1 MKFTRLYDRFFIYFH
16 EIVIFCT
23 NFLFYCPLRLF
34 YLMFCL
40 FLINVHQ
47 NNVRSDFYNP
57 APRNKHFKLPSHA
70 AHPLCRSRHN
80 QRLDASVALVKIQIP
95 HISQALA
102 VIYVDDLFPRQNR
115 KNAYTPPFASSKKY
129 MRLFS

>member
-1 MKFTRLYDRFFIYFH
+1 MYFH

-40 FLINVHQ
+40 FLINVHK

-95 HISQALA
+95 HISQALT
-102 VIYVDDLFPRQNR
+102 VIYVDDLFPRQIA
-115 KNAYTPPFASSKKY
+115 KTPDASQNPA
-129 MRLFS
+129 

>member
-1 MKFTRLYDRFFIYFH
+1 MTGFLYIFTKLSFFAQTFCFIVPFAYFTLCFASFSSMSTR
-16 EIVIFCT
+16 IMSGPI
-23 NFLFYCPLRLF
+23 
-34 YLMFCL
+34 
-40 FLINVHQ
+40 
-47 NNVRSDFYNP
+47 FYNP

-102 VIYVDDLFPRQNR
+102 VIYVDDLFPRQILTQKALSN
-115 KNAYTPPFASSKKY
+115 T
-129 MRLFS
+129 